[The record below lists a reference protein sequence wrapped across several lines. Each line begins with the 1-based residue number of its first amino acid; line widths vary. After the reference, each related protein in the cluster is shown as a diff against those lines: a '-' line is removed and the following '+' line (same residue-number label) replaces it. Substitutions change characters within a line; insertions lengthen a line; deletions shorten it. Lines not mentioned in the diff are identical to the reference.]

1 MADPAA
7 QPWDFQAITDK
18 WQRRWWDAKVH
29 HADRKPGDLVEWWKV
44 KRLEAASP
52 AHVGHA
58 PRSGAG
64 HGGPQAPPSGPGDA
78 TVGLAGERSEP
89 VKPTFFIH
97 FAYPGISGFLH
108 VGHMRGFTYTDVF
121 ARYKRMTGHEVLFPA
136 GFHASGIPAVA
147 FAAEVKRGEKTEY
160 LRANGY
166 DGSIE
171 ALSDPRAVVDY
182 FAKVYTN
189 DYWKRFG
196 FLIDERRNCTTID
209 PAYNRFI
216 QWQFRQL
223 KAKGFLVQKP
233 HYAPFCPV
241 AGPVAVDKSETDIK
255 QGGSAEIL
263 EFVALRF
270 ELPAGVLDAQK
281 VILPCATLR
290 PETVYG
296 CTNVWIHPDHE
307 YHLVRVW
314 RDGHVKDADPSEL
327 WLVSEQ
333 GKRKLEW
340 QFERAQAT
348 GKAVWGSDLVGKSV
362 RAPMTGREVP
372 VVAGSFVDPAIA
384 TGIVMSVPGHAPFD
398 YAAYRDAGLPEDKI
412 PQIVKVEGYNDLP
425 ARAACKKHGVKS
437 QADKAALEAATEEV
451 YADEFNKGIL
461 TEACGPYAGKR
472 IKAVK
477 DQLRADVFAADAGRP
492 IRQFSETVISRA
504 GQLVDIKRIPD
515 QDFIHY
521 ADKAWTE
528 KAKAH
533 AATMSIFPDKY
544 REEMP
549 NVLDWFG
556 DRACVRRGAWLGT
569 EFPFK
574 PGWIV
579 EPIADST
586 FYPWFYIVQRYL
598 RSEWN
603 PDPPGGGLREAELTD
618 AFFDYVFNGRGAAA
632 SPLWDEVR
640 KDVLYWGPVDINLGG
655 KEHQTVHFPV
665 YVMNMVALL
674 DEPRQW
680 PRGIFVNWWVTQKAG
695 AKISKS
701 KGGAEPIPG
710 AAARYGVDAMRLYYC
725 HVGSPHVDIEW
736 DPDIVTDYR
745 RHLERVTRAADEAL
759 AAQGGASAADEWLLS
774 AFSQALMEA
783 RAAYEAYDVRAAA
796 GALVYAMPDLL
807 RWYAR
812 RGGANAGLLRAL
824 VQDWA
829 KALGPLVP
837 HLAEEM
843 HERAGGRGLATLAPF
858 PIPGPVDAVA
868 LAKEDYVRAVL
879 DDIQVVRKLAGVE
892 KPASLV
898 LYTTPRWKRDLAAK
912 ALQMAQAAGGKFPM
926 GEFMGQVMADPTM
939 RQLGKAVQAFASKLP
954 SQVPQFT
961 AAQRQ
966 VLLAGVDEA
975 GILRG
980 AAPFIAAELG
990 VPAVEVHAAEDPAAP
1005 DHPKRGVAAPLK
1017 PGIAI
1022 A

>member
-1 MADPAA
+1 VAD
-7 QPWDFQAITDK
+7 WDLQAIADK
-18 WQRRWWDAKVH
+18 WQQRWWKARVH
-29 HADRKPGDLVEWWKV
+29 HADRPE
-44 KRLEAASP
+44 
-52 AHVGHA
+52 
-58 PRSGAG
+58 GATWDG
-64 HGGPQAPPSGPGDA
+64 TGK
-78 TVGLAGERSEP
+78 
-89 VKPTFFIH
+89 KPTYFIH
-97 FAYPGISGFLH
+97 FAYPGISGYLH

-147 FAAEVKRGEKTEY
+147 FASEVKRGEKTEY
-160 LRANGY
+160 LLANGY
-166 DGSIE
+166 DPHRDGPIE
-171 ALSDPRAVVDY
+171 ALTDPRRVVDY

-216 QWQFRQL
+216 QWQFRRL
-223 KAKGFLVQKP
+223 KAKGYLVQKP

-255 QGGSAEIL
+255 QGGGAEIM

-270 ELPAGVLDAQK
+270 ELAAGKLGPEK

-296 CTNVWIHPDHE
+296 CTNVWIHAEHE

-314 RDGHVKDADPSEL
+314 RDGHVKDSDASEL
-327 WLVSEQ
+327 WLVSER

-340 QFERAQAT
+340 QFERAEDTAKT
-348 GKAVWGSDLVGKSV
+348 VLGRDLVGKSV

-372 VVAGSFVDPAIA
+372 VVAGAFVDPAIA

-412 PQIVKVEGYNDLP
+412 PQIVKVEGYSDLP
-425 ARAACKKHGVKS
+425 ARVACKKHGVQS

-477 DQLRADVFAADAGRP
+477 DQLRTEFFAADAGRP

-504 GQLVDIKRIPD
+504 GEVVDVKRIPD

-521 ADKAWTE
+521 ADNEWTQ

-533 AATMSIFPDKY
+533 AATMAIFPQKY
-544 REEMP
+544 KEEMP

-574 PGWIV
+574 AGWIV

-598 RSEWN
+598 KSEWN
-603 PDPPGGGLREAELTD
+603 PEPPGGGLRVEDLDD
-618 AFFDYVFNGRGAAA
+618 AFFDYAFNGVGAPREPVWRA
-632 SPLWDEVR
+632 VR
-640 KDVLYWGPVDINLGG
+640 EDVLYYGPVDVNLGG

-665 YVMNMVALL
+665 YVMNMVALMH
-674 DEPRQW
+674 DERQW
-680 PRGIFVNWWVTQKAG
+680 PKGIFVNWWVTQKAG

-736 DPDIVTDYR
+736 DPEIVLDYR
-745 RHLERVTRAADEAL
+745 RHLERVTRSVDDAL
-759 AAQGGASAADEWLLS
+759 AASGNAGAMDAWLSS
-774 AFSQALMEA
+774 AFARSLATAA
-783 RAAYEAYDVRAAA
+783 RAYESYDLRAAA
-796 GALVYAMPDLL
+796 SALVYEVPDLL

-812 RGGANAGLLRAL
+812 RGGANAGLLRRIVL
-824 VQDWA
+824 DWS
-829 KALGPLVP
+829 KALCPLVP
-837 HLAEEM
+837 HTAEEM
-843 HERAGGRGLATLAPF
+843 HERAGGEGLCTTALYPEPAQ
-858 PIPGPVDAVA
+858 VDEVA
-868 LAKEDYVRAVL
+868 LAGEEYLRAVL
-879 DDIQVVRKLAGVE
+879 EDILVVRKLANLE
-892 KPASLV
+892 RLRALT
-898 LYTTPRWKRDLAAK
+898 LYTTPAWKRGLAAK
-912 ALQMAQAAGGKFPM
+912 AVAMTEAAQGRFPM
-926 GEFMGQVMADPTM
+926 GEFMAQVMADPAM
-939 RQLGKAVQAFASKLP
+939 RQLGKAVQAFAGKLP
-954 SQVPQFT
+954 TFVTQLSP
-961 AAQRQ
+961 AQRA
-966 VLLAGVDEA
+966 LLRSEADEA
-975 GILRG
+975 AILEGAKDFLAQELGLGSVQVFRADDE
-980 AAPFIAAELG
+980 AAPK
-990 VPAVEVHAAEDPAAP
+990 HA
-1005 DHPKRGVAAPLK
+1005 KQGVAGPLK
-1017 PGIAI
+1017 PGIAVE
-1022 A
+1022 

>member
-1 MADPAA
+1 MAD
-7 QPWDFQAITDK
+7 WDLQAITEK
-18 WQRRWWDAKVH
+18 WQARWWAAKVH
-29 HADRKPGDLVEWWKV
+29 HAERRPGAEVEWWK
-44 KRLEAASP
+44 P
-52 AHVGHA
+52 APGSVGA
-58 PRSGAG
+58 PS
-64 HGGPQAPPSGPGDA
+64 
-78 TVGLAGERSEP
+78 
-89 VKPTFFIH
+89 KPTYFIH
-97 FAYPGISGFLH
+97 FAYPGISGYLH
-108 VGHMRGFTYTDVF
+108 VGHMRGFTYTDVL

-166 DGSIE
+166 EGPIE
-171 ALSDPRAVVDY
+171 ALADPRAVVEY

-209 PAYNRFI
+209 PAYSRFI
-216 QWQFRQL
+216 QWQFRAL
-223 KAKGFLVQKP
+223 KAKDLLIQKP

-255 QGGSAEIL
+255 QGGNAEIL

-270 ELPAGVLDAQK
+270 VLPAGAVDTEA

-296 CTNVWIHPDHE
+296 CTNIWIAAEAE

-314 RDGHVKDADPSEL
+314 KDGAVTDADHSEL
-327 WLVSEQ
+327 WLVSAQ
-333 GKRKLEW
+333 GRRKLEW
-340 QFERAQAT
+340 QMERAEAT
-348 GKAVWGSDLVGKSV
+348 GRAVWGRDVVGKSAV
-362 RAPMTGREVP
+362 APLTSKSVP
-372 VVAGSFVDPAIA
+372 ILAGTFVDPAIA
-384 TGIVMSVPGHAPFD
+384 TGVVMSVPGHAPFD
-398 YAAYRDAGLPEDKI
+398 YAAYRDAGLDETKI
-412 PQIVKVEGYNDLP
+412 PQIVKVEGAKPGLP
-425 ARAACKKHGVKS
+425 AKLACEKHGVRS
-437 QADKAALEAATEEV
+437 QTDTAALQAATEEL
-451 YADEFNKGIL
+451 YSDEFNKGVL

-477 DQLRADVFAADAGRP
+477 DQLRTDFAKADAGRI
-492 IRQFSETVISRA
+492 IRQFSELVISRA
-504 GQLVDIKRIPD
+504 GEVVDVKRIPD

-521 ADKAWTE
+521 ADAAWTE

-533 AATMSIFPDKY
+533 AATMRIFPQKY
-544 REEMP
+544 KEEMP

-586 FYPWFYIVQRYL
+586 FYSWFYIVQRYL

-603 PDPPGGGLREAELTD
+603 PDPQGGGLRLDELTD
-618 AFFDYVFNGRGAAA
+618 AFFDFAFNGRGSAAR
-632 SPLWDEVR
+632 PLWEEVR
-640 KDVLYWGPVDINLGG
+640 KDALYWGPVDINLGG

-674 DEPRQW
+674 DEPRMW

-736 DPDIVTDYR
+736 DPEIVLDYR
-745 RHLERVTRAADEAL
+745 RHLERVMRAVDDAL
-759 AAQGGASAADEWLLS
+759 AATGGPSAVDHWLLS
-774 AFSQALMEA
+774 AFVGVLSSA
-783 RAAYEAYDVRAAA
+783 RDAYEEYELRSAA
-796 GALVYAMPDLL
+796 GALVYNLPEVL
-807 RWYAR
+807 RWYTR
-812 RGGANAGLLRAL
+812 RGGANGKLLRAI

-829 KALGPLVP
+829 KALAPIVP

-843 HERAGGRGLATLAPF
+843 HERAGGQGLATLAAF
-858 PIPGPVDAVA
+858 PQPATADGTA
-868 LAKEDYVRAVL
+868 LAAEEYLRTVL
-879 DDIQVVRKLAGVE
+879 EDIQVVRKLANIAQPTG
-892 KPASLV
+892 LT
-898 LYTTPRWKRDLAAK
+898 LFTTPKWKRDLAAK
-912 ALQMAQAAGGKFPM
+912 AVQMTTAAQGRFPM
-926 GEFMGQVMADPTM
+926 GEFMTQVMADPGM
-939 RQLGKAVQAFASKLP
+939 RQLGKAVQAFSGKLP
-954 SQVPQFT
+954 SQVTQFT

-966 VLLAGVDEA
+966 LLASGADEA
-975 GILRG
+975 QVLRA
-980 AAPFIAAELG
+980 AAPFIAQELG
-990 VPAVEVHAAEDPAAP
+990 LDVGEVKVYGAEDEAAP
-1005 DHPKRGVAAPLK
+1005 DHPKKAVASPLK
-1017 PGIAI
+1017 PGIAFD
-1022 A
+1022 